1 MESVLVEAE
10 TRKVRATWTREMSKD
25 LEVLYDS
32 SVLGQL
38 ESKLAMELE
47 NEFRREVRK
56 RKIEKILNS

>member
-38 ESKLAMELE
+38 ESKLVMELE